1 MSEDGLI
8 VSILLPMAREDFLGQ
23 REREGTKRE
32 KKERNT
38 QVEKDGGKGERK
50 RGKQRR
56 RKWRGRKGRK
66 EGGK

>member
-38 QVEKDGGKGERK
+38 QVEKNGERERE
-50 RGKQRR
+50 RGK
-56 RKWRGRKGRK
+56 
-66 EGGK
+66 